1 MTKENGVCFS
11 QILNGSN
18 FN

>member
-11 QILNGSN
+11 QISNGLN